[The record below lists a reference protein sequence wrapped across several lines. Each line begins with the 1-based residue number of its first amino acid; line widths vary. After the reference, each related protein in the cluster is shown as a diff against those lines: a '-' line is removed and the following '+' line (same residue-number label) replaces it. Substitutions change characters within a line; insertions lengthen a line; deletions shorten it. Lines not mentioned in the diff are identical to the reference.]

1 MYVYNFNWR
10 PEYTILPRM
19 SVSGQPEEIL
29 SVIYHQQIEW
39 YIKCVLVT
47 LFLFCYLPF
56 RGETDT

>member
-29 SVIYHQQIEW
+29 SVIYHQQIE
-39 YIKCVLVT
+39 
-47 LFLFCYLPF
+47 
-56 RGETDT
+56 